1 MKFAATLTGFTLLAS
16 ASGFRVAPPT
26 RLPSRP
32 KTSLNENFGL
42 NLPNLNDTDEITP
55 DLLLGEAKYKQ
66 WVGEIEDNSFLNR
79 QYNVLERVR
88 EVCFVCC
95 VLCVCVCADVAEDF
109 VIPPLT
115 IL

>member
-1 MKFAATLTGFTLLAS
+1 MKFFATLTFASLLSS
-16 ASGFRVAPPT
+16 ATAFRLAPPT

-42 NLPNLNDTDEITP
+42 QLPNLNDTDEITP

-88 EVCFVCC
+88 EVSCEV
-95 VLCVCVCADVAEDF
+95 V
-109 VIPPLT
+109 
-115 IL
+115 